1 MLIRR
6 SSTRFRGRRDYTL
19 SSRRETR
26 PTVSERL
33 LGKEETRAPDDK
45 SRQERTA
52 AAG

>member
-6 SSTRFRGRRDYTL
+6 SSTRFKGRRDYSL

-33 LGKEETRAPDDK
+33 LGRETRVPATV
-45 SRQERTA
+45 SRRERTA

>member
-6 SSTRFRGRRDYTL
+6 SSTRFRGQRDYTL
-19 SSRRETR
+19 SSKRETR
-26 PTVSERL
+26 LTASERL
-33 LGKEETRAPDDK
+33 LGKETRALADP

>member
-6 SSTRFRGRRDYTL
+6 SSTRFRGQRDYTL

-26 PTVSERL
+26 PTASERL
-33 LGKEETRAPDDK
+33 LGKTRALGDK
-45 SRQERTA
+45 SSRERTT